1 MKASLPETRC
11 VGICSVC
18 GVTGSK
24 ERTAA
29 GSTLDR
35 PPASSPR
42 WSFASRQLS
51 LARGRGVCV
60 AESGAVLLLRNQSGT
75 SPALSCLA
83 LSPEPVTRAFSPS
96 LNGSCSVCVFRR
108 EAALFTFRGKGLRFF
123 ERWWLM
129 TLSAVTMRGGPSSR
143 PSAPEPMQSPT
154 EQTHTLASGSRSGK
168 VTEAG
173 RSGGGSPRHLGG
185 RCAGNRALRSLF
197 RASLGFPCLSADITE
212 LLGLTRLSLLPYP

>member
-1 MKASLPETRC
+1 MKASLPETRR

-75 SPALSCLA
+75 SPAASCLA

-129 TLSAVTMRGGPSSR
+129 TLSAVTRSPQEAAPGKSQRRDAQAEAAPGTWEGG
-143 PSAPEPMQSPT
+143 APGT
-154 EQTHTLASGSRSGK
+154 
-168 VTEAG
+168 V
-173 RSGGGSPRHLGG
+173 
-185 RCAGNRALRSLF
+185 
-197 RASLGFPCLSADITE
+197 LSARSSGPRSAFRVF
-212 LLGLTRLSLLPYP
+212 LLTSQSCWG

>member
-75 SPALSCLA
+75 SPAASCLL

-96 LNGSCSVCVFRR
+96 LNGSCSVCVFHR

-129 TLSAVTMRGGPSSR
+129 TLSAATVPRRAIVSSFCPLSPCGAPQSRLTRSPQEAAPGKSQRRDAQAEAAPGTWEGG
-143 PSAPEPMQSPT
+143 APGT
-154 EQTHTLASGSRSGK
+154 
-168 VTEAG
+168 V
-173 RSGGGSPRHLGG
+173 
-185 RCAGNRALRSLF
+185 
-197 RASLGFPCLSADITE
+197 LSARSSGPRSAFRVF
-212 LLGLTRLSLLPYP
+212 LLTSQSCWG